1 MKNFDSNLILKY
13 LDKEFFNSVRIV
25 PKTNEKYLSFS
36 LRTYNNHYVK
46 FLDSY
51 QFLPS
56 SLEKLT
62 ENLKIDGIDS
72 FRITKYLFESE
83 YGRIDDEIFD
93 KLISK
98 SAYPY
103 EFMDSFQKFNQNFP
117 EEKNFYSSLNFSDV
131 DHEKYLIA
139 KKIYS
144 EFNCQNM
151 GDFHDLYVL
160 LDTCLLC
167 DIFTKFRKNS
177 MKLYDLEPCHYF
189 SLPSYSFDAML
200 KLTEVKI
207 ELLTDLDMY
216 LFIEKSL
223 RGGVSQVSCR
233 FSQANN
239 KYMGDNFDN
248 NEKSKFITYFDAN
261 NLYGWASS
269 QSLPYGNFEWV
280 ESNEFSSIDWKILGK
295 NDDKGYILE
304 CDLEYPEY
312 LHELHKDYPLAPIKR
327 KIKYSELSE
336 YQLHLVEDL
345 KRKNLIY
352 RPTKKLIL
360 DLYDKKNYV
369 LHYLNLKLYL
379 ELGMKL
385 KKVNKVLRFS
395 QSKWLASYINFNTR
409 LREKATDKFT
419 QDQLKLQNNSVFGK
433 TCENTRNHVEVKFV
447 IDEKQAKNFLK
458 RPLFNSFEIIDEEKV
473 IIRMNKTKLNLNK
486 PLFIGFSILEL
497 SKKLMY
503 NFHYNIFEKFFHGRF
518 KLLYTG
524 LFMIEMYNLLIII
537 S

>member
-13 LDKEFFNSVRIV
+13 LNKDFFNSVRIV

-36 LRTYNNHYVK
+36 LRTYNNHFVK

-56 SLEKLT
+56 SLDKLT
-62 ENLKIDGIDS
+62 ENLKIDGLES
-72 FRITKYLFESE
+72 FNITRYLFQSK
-83 YGRIDDEIFD
+83 YGIHNEAIFD
-93 KLISK
+93 KLITK

-103 EFMDSFQKFNQNFP
+103 EFIDCFEKFNESFP
-117 EEKNFYSSLNFSDV
+117 KEKEFYSSLNFSEV
-131 DHEKYLIA
+131 DHEKYLTA
-139 KKIYS
+139 KSIYS
-144 EFNCQNM
+144 EFNCKNM

-177 MKLYDLEPCHYF
+177 MKLYGLEPCHYF

-200 KLTEVKI
+200 KFTGVKI
-207 ELLTDLDMY
+207 QLLTDIDMY

-233 FSQANN
+233 YSQANN
-239 KYMGDNFDN
+239 KYMGDKFDIN
-248 NEKSKFITYFDAN
+248 KKSKFITYFDAN
-261 NLYGWASS
+261 NLYGWASC
-269 QSLPYGNFEWV
+269 QSLPFGNFEWV
-280 ESNEFSSIDWKILGK
+280 DPKEFCSIDWENLEK
-295 NDDKGYILE
+295 NDEIGYILE

-312 LHELHKDYPLAPIKR
+312 LHELHRDYPLAPIKR
-327 KIKYSELSE
+327 KIKQDELSE

-352 RPTKKLIL
+352 RPAKKLIL

-379 ELGMKL
+379 ELGLKL
-385 KKVNKVLRFS
+385 KKVHKILKFS
-395 QSKWLASYINFNTR
+395 QSKWLASYINFNTQ
-409 LREKATDKFT
+409 LREKATDKFE
-419 QDQLKLQNNSVFGK
+419 QNQLKLQNNSVFGK

-447 IDEKQAKNFLK
+447 IDAKQAKNFLK
-458 RPLFNSFEIIDEEKV
+458 KPLFNSFEIIDEEKV
-473 IIRMNKTKLNLNK
+473 IIRMNKSKLNLNK

-503 NFHYNIFEKFFHGRF
+503 NFHYNIFQKHFKGRF

-524 LFMIEMYNLLIII
+524 
-537 S
+537 